1 MFCSIGQRFLRFFCE
16 TSTGEKTT
24 ITSLAGA
31 ATFSITTLGILTFGI
46 KDFMMTLNV
55 TAIGI
60 TDLLTLS
67 INENQHMTLSIT
79 MIRSMMLSIN
89 DNQHNDNQNYDTQHN

>member
-31 ATFSITTLGILTFGI
+31 TTFSIMTLIIMTFGI
-46 KDFMMTLNV
+46 KDFMMTFNV
-55 TAIGI
+55 TTISI

-79 MIRSMMLSIN
+79 I
-89 DNQHNDNQNYDTQHN
+89 DQ

>member
-31 ATFSITTLGILTFGI
+31 TTFSIAALGILTIGI
-46 KDFMMTLNV
+46 KDFIMALTITTV
-55 TAIGI
+55 SI

-79 MIRSMMLSIN
+79 I
-89 DNQHNDNQNYDTQHN
+89 DQ

>member
-1 MFCSIGQRFLRFFCE
+1 MICSICQRFLRFFCE

-31 ATFSITTLGILTFGI
+31 TTFILTTLGILTFGT

-55 TAIGI
+55 TTISI
-60 TDLLTLS
+60 TVLLILS
-67 INENQHMTLSIT
+67 INENQHMTLSIK
-79 MIRSMMLSIN
+79 I
-89 DNQHNDNQNYDTQHN
+89 DQ